1 MHEEESGTPKQDF
14 CGFDS
19 DDEGTPGSREETL
32 GSSLI
37 ASSNGEETNILGMSA
52 SASGEQ
58 ALSMSANVEETLGLS
73 AHEGVM
79 GNSESS
85 TNT

>member
-1 MHEEESGTPKQDF
+1 M
-14 CGFDS
+14 
-19 DDEGTPGSREETL
+19 

-37 ASSNGEETNILGMSA
+37 ASSSGEETNILGMSA

-58 ALSMSANVEETLGLS
+58 VLIMSASVEESLGLS